1 MMPKTRQRPTREAR
15 TAGAARKPIRPA
27 QPAKPNPFDAI
38 ARQVNADQEARDR
51 VAGRDDLTSR
61 SSPVRPAAGPP
72 RTAAPRAGATST
84 HVVFHGRPTTRA
96 ETVAARAR
104 QLRLRVR
111 ANPDVEALAGRLRAT
126 PAAVQA
132 WLDTRNGRPPA
143 AAGPAAAPLVAV
155 PRPWKGRIPR
165 EMPELKGATLVTSY
179 EVRPDGTVWR
189 TLSEVLG
196 PDGRPLEDF
205 WRLPLDFRPRPETLG
220 NRRKVTLQDRSRHG
234 LEAWLAKAGR
244 DAPA

>member
-1 MMPKTRQRPTREAR
+1 MPKIRQQPTREAR
-15 TAGAARKPIRPA
+15 TAGAARRSTRPA
-27 QPAKPNPFDAI
+27 RPNPFDDI
-38 ARQVNADQEARDR
+38 ARRVNADQEARDR
-51 VAGRDDLTSR
+51 AAGRDDLTSK
-61 SSPVRPAAGPP
+61 PTGPAAGPP
-72 RTAAPRAGATST
+72 RAAAPRAGAAGAR
-84 HVVFHGRPTTRA
+84 VVFRGRPTTRA

-104 QLRLRVR
+104 RLRLRVR

-143 AAGPAAAPLVAV
+143 AAGPAAGSAAAPLVAV

>member
-1 MMPKTRQRPTREAR
+1 MPKTRPQPTREAS
-15 TAGAARKPIRPA
+15 AARKSTRPA
-27 QPAKPNPFDAI
+27 KPARPNPFDDI

-51 VAGRDDLTSR
+51 AAGRDDLTSKPTR
-61 SSPVRPAAGPP
+61 PVAGPP
-72 RTAAPRAGATST
+72 RVAAPRAGAPGTR
-84 HVVFHGRPTTRA
+84 VVFRGRPTTRA
-96 ETVAARAR
+96 DTVAARAR
-104 QLRLRVR
+104 RLRLRVR
-111 ANPDVEALAGRLRAT
+111 ANPDVEALASRLRAT

-143 AAGPAAAPLVAV
+143 AAGSAAAPPSIAV
-155 PRPWKGRIPR
+155 PRPWKGRVPR

-189 TLSEVLG
+189 TLSAVLG

-220 NRRKVTLQDRSRHG
+220 NRRKVTLEDRSRHG

-244 DAPA
+244 DGPA

>member
-1 MMPKTRQRPTREAR
+1 MPKTRQQPTREAR
-15 TAGAARKPIRPA
+15 SASAARKSTRPA
-27 QPAKPNPFDAI
+27 KPAKPNPFDDI

-51 VAGRDDLTSR
+51 AAGRDDLTSK
-61 SSPVRPAAGPP
+61 PTRPAAGPP
-72 RTAAPRAGATST
+72 RVAAPRAGATGT
-84 HVVFHGRPTTRA
+84 RVVFRGRPTTRP

-104 QLRLRVR
+104 HLRLRVR
-111 ANPDVEALAGRLRAT
+111 ANPDVEALASRLRAT

-143 AAGPAAAPLVAV
+143 TAGSAATPPLIAV
-155 PRPWKGRIPR
+155 PRPWKGRVPR
-165 EMPELKGATLVTSY
+165 EMPELKGATLVMSY

-205 WRLPLDFRPRPETLG
+205 WRLPLDFRPRPETLA
-220 NRRKVTLQDRSRHG
+220 NRRKVTLKDRSRHG
-234 LEAWLAKAGR
+234 LEAWLAKPGR

>member
-1 MMPKTRQRPTREAR
+1 MPKTRPQPTGEAS
-15 TAGAARKPIRPA
+15 AARRSRRSTRPA
-27 QPAKPNPFDAI
+27 KPAKPNPFDDI

-51 VAGRDDLTSR
+51 AAGRDDLTSK
-61 SSPVRPAAGPP
+61 PTRPAAGPP
-72 RTAAPRAGATST
+72 RAAAPRAGATGARS
-84 HVVFHGRPTTRA
+84 VFRGRPTTRA

-111 ANPDVEALAGRLRAT
+111 ANPDVDALASRLRAT
-126 PAAVQA
+126 PAAVRA

-143 AAGPAAAPLVAV
+143 AAGPAAAPPVIAV
-155 PRPWKGRIPR
+155 PRPWKGRVPR
-165 EMPELKGATLVTSY
+165 ELPELKGATLVTSY

-220 NRRKVTLQDRSRHG
+220 NRRKVTLEDRSRHG
-234 LEAWLAKAGR
+234 LEAWLARAGR

>member
-1 MMPKTRQRPTREAR
+1 MPKPRQQPTSNAR
-15 TAGAARKPIRPA
+15 TAGAARKSTRPA
-27 QPAKPNPFDAI
+27 RPAEPNPFDAI

-51 VAGRDDLTSR
+51 AAGRDDLTSKPA
-61 SSPVRPAAGPP
+61 SPAAAPP
-72 RTAAPRAGATST
+72 RAAAPRAGATGT
-84 HVVFHGRPTTRA
+84 RAVFRGRPTTRA

-111 ANPDVEALAGRLRAT
+111 ANPDVDALARRLRAT

-143 AAGPAAAPLVAV
+143 TAGSAAAPPVLAV
-155 PRPWKGRIPR
+155 PRPWKGRVPR
-165 EMPELKGATLVTSY
+165 ELPELKGATLVTRY

-220 NRRKVTLQDRSRHG
+220 NRRRVTLEDRSRHG